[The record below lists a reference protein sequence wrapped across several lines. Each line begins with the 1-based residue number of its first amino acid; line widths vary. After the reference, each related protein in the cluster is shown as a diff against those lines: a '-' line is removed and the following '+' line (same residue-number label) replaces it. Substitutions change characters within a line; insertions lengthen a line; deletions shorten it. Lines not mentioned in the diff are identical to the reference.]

1 MEVKITAT
9 PIEVA
14 ELAKE
19 LRNQYAREYR
29 AKNAEHI
36 RNYNREWHK
45 KHPGKASEYYKRH
58 WEKKA
63 MQLLEKKKE
72 EA

>member
-9 PIEVA
+9 PKEVA

-29 AKNAEHI
+29 AKNVERI
-36 RNYNREWHK
+36 RDYEREWHK
-45 KHPGKASEYYKRH
+45 NHPEKRKEYYKRH

-63 MQLLEKKKE
+63 LAMLECKAE
-72 EA
+72 

>member
-9 PIEVA
+9 PKEVA

-29 AKNAEHI
+29 AKNAERI
-36 RNYNREWHK
+36 RDYNREWHK
-45 KHPGKASEYYKRH
+45 NHPGKANEYYKRH

-63 MQLLEKKKE
+63 LELLRAAE
-72 EA
+72 EI